1 MEENGINNKQYWVWF
16 NLLKIENNT
25 KVEMLKRYNIIQI
38 YHRKSAI
45 AKKFK
50 MNNIE
55 AQELYKK
62 EYIKIAKKVCEYNSK
77 NNIGMI
83 NILDKA
89 YPMYLKNIYNPPIVL
104 YYKGNKKVLN
114 NMGVS
119 IFVGKNIDNY
129 GKEVY
134 EYLSKNLIQDKIPI
148 VTKFEEYD
156 KQTFLNNVN
165 NNNILVLSTGIK
177 ENVFAS
183 KAVILSEYE
192 PYINSDKNT
201 IIKRNRIITG
211 LTKETVLIQMEI
223 SDGAGYIVDTILQQN
238 REIWVVPADIF
249 KIQNFYTNE
258 LLKQGV
264 NILTHHNNLLVYEQR
279 ENKINMLTAN
289 KYY

>member
-1 MEENGINNKQYWVWF
+1 MEENGINDKQYWVWF

-183 KAVILSEYE
+183 KGVILSEYE
-192 PYINSDKNT
+192 PYIESNRDN
-201 IIKRNRIITG
+201 IINRNRIISG
-211 LTKETVLIQMEI
+211 ITKETILIQTTIE
-223 SDGAGYIVDTILQQN
+223 DGVAYIVDNVLQEN
-238 REIWVVPADIF
+238 RELWVVPSNIT
-249 KIQNFYTNE
+249 KSINFYTNE
-258 LLKQGV
+258 LIKQGANV
-264 NILTHHNNLLVYEQR
+264 LTQYNNLLVYEQ
-279 ENKINMLTAN
+279 KT
-289 KYY
+289 K